1 MASSSSS
8 SAPPTHQHALQ
19 MARSTP
25 SPTTPAT
32 PPLPQP
38 SAAGATT
45 PPPQTPR
52 VPRPSIIQIDGNAPV
67 RWNYAANPPRPDA
80 GCFVRHFY
88 ALNQQPVSYGS
99 DEEEPVF
106 PATTPE
112 EEQHRPVKVPLPPV
126 ANELYRPDPAQD
138 TLRPVEVLCV
148 PPLPCDNRA
157 S

>member
-1 MASSSSS
+1 
-8 SAPPTHQHALQ
+8 
-19 MARSTP
+19 MARPTP
-25 SPTTPAT
+25 SPTTAAT

-45 PPPQTPR
+45 PPPQRPR
-52 VPRPSIIQIDGNAPV
+52 VPRHPIIRIDGNAPV
-67 RWNYAANPPRPDA
+67 RWNYAADPPRPDA
-80 GCFVRHFY
+80 AHFVRHFY

-99 DEEEPVF
+99 DEEEPVSLA
-106 PATTPE
+106 ATTE
-112 EEQHRPVKVPLPPV
+112 VEQHWPVKLPLPPV